1 MKRTLS
7 LAALA
12 TFAALLASCRT
23 PEPVVINH
31 HHNTTTTTTR
41 TTKSASVGASSN
53 SPEGFSAVTPP
64 SSYSQ

>member
-23 PEPVVINH
+23 PEPVVIH
-31 HHNTTTTTTR
+31 HYHNTTR
-41 TTKSASVGASSN
+41 STKSASVSGSN

>member
-31 HHNTTTTTTR
+31 YHNTTTTR
-41 TTKSASVGASSN
+41 TTKSASVDRSN
-53 SPEGFSAVTPP
+53 TPEGFSAVTPP
-64 SSYSQ
+64 ASYSR

>member
-12 TFAALLASCRT
+12 TFAALLASCT
-23 PEPVVINH
+23 QPEPVVIH
-31 HHNTTTTTTR
+31 HDHYYNTR
-41 TTKSASVGASSN
+41 TTKSASVSGSN

>member
-12 TFAALLASCRT
+12 TFAAILASCT
-23 PEPVVINH
+23 QPEPVVIH
-31 HHNTTTTTTR
+31 RDHYYTR
-41 TTKSASVGASSN
+41 TVKSASVSGSN

-64 SSYSQ
+64 ASYSQ